1 MAQPLQPSAPDFA
14 PASWFDRVGGMTQ
27 YHFRSATNDDLDLL
41 NAWVKQPHVARWWG
55 ADDHYDTD
63 DLADPRV
70 VQWIVSCDGADFA
83 FMQDYTVHG
92 WDDHHFFD
100 LPKGA
105 RGIDQMIGPAHMI
118 GQGHGPAFI
127 TARCAQLFADG
138 APVIATDPHPDNT
151 SAITAYAKCG
161 FKPTGTVLDTDWGP
175 CLPMTL
181 NAPD

>member
-1 MAQPLQPSAPDFA
+1 MTTTTQTIWPT
-14 PASWFDRVGGMTQ
+14 PASCNGSSHATALIS
-27 YHFRSATNDDLDLL
+27 RS
-41 NAWVKQPHVARWWG
+41 
-55 ADDHYDTD
+55 
-63 DLADPRV
+63 
-70 VQWIVSCDGADFA
+70 C
-83 FMQDYTVHG
+83 
-92 WDDHHFFD
+92 
-100 LPKGA
+100 
-105 RGIDQMIGPAHMI
+105 HMI

>member
-83 FMQDYTVHG
+83 FIQDYTVH
-92 WDDHHFFD
+92 
-100 LPKGA
+100 
-105 RGIDQMIGPAHMI
+105 